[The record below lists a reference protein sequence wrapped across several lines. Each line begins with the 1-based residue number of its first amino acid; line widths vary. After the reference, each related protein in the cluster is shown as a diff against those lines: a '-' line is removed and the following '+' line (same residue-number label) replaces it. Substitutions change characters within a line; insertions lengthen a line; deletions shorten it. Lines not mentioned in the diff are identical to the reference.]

1 MKFTDA
7 NKSRPT
13 SKIKFRPKAN
23 LLRCDGRDRNF
34 GEIVSDFE
42 TSEGNQKRLL
52 CESNNF
58 VLCTILIAEKSHAG
72 SSWSEW
78 TAMSRKSWRCS
89 KLSIH
94 WQTTIHTR
102 MWSDK
107 KEFTQHYCFGATLS
121 GLTWKGP
128 PNFVYLCHKSNNEL
142 AVQGHSTA
150 VRELKN
156 LNAKMS
162 VVVFMTQ
169 SFQTEFISVQF
180 CGLNVIPPS
189 PTPLICRWAV
199 TYCNEAFSLSLS
211 PRREAGDVWCLPPV
225 WNLRAVIWF
234 HFANI
239 LSCSSA

>member
-34 GEIVSDFE
+34 GRIVSDFE
-42 TSEGNQKRLL
+42 TSEGNQTLY
-52 CESNNF
+52 ESNNF
-58 VLCTILIAEKSHAG
+58 VLCTILIAEKFHAG

-78 TAMSRKSWRCS
+78 PTLSRKSWRCS

-102 MWSDK
+102 MRSDK
-107 KEFTQHYCFGATLS
+107 KEFTQHYCFGATLP

-128 PNFVYLCHKSNNEL
+128 PNFVYLCHKSNDEL

-156 LNAKMS
+156 LNANMS

-169 SFQTEFISVQF
+169 IFFFFRI
-180 CGLNVIPPS
+180 
-189 PTPLICRWAV
+189 
-199 TYCNEAFSLSLS
+199 
-211 PRREAGDVWCLPPV
+211 
-225 WNLRAVIWF
+225 
-234 HFANI
+234 
-239 LSCSSA
+239 